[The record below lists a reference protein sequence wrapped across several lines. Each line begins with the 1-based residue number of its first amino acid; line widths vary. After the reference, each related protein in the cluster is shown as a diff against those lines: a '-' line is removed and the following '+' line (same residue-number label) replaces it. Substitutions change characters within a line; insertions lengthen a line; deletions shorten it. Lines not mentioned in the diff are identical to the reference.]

1 MGTRERLRRERTALR
16 AVRKRITREAAVMKL
31 TTPTLTRRAF
41 LATTAVAA
49 TVAATG
55 LIARAASPGRS
66 TTFARKAC

>member
-1 MGTRERLRRERTALR
+1 
-16 AVRKRITREAAVMKL
+16 MKL